1 MARPGQN
8 AEYIRG
14 SYWALT
20 IELENDNARQELR
33 LTGRDITEA
42 LAQFEALQIYGRYA
56 QWNVVAIRKES

>member
-14 SYWALT
+14 SYWIAT
-20 IELENDNARQELR
+20 VELNNGSAWQELR
-33 LTGRDITEA
+33 LTGRDIIEA

-56 QWNVVAIRKES
+56 DWQVTAIRKES